1 MNKWR
6 QNITVYFKLTRLC
19 GHCWSSWPSLPL
31 INKIKIVNDID
42 WSPVKSAWNCHLI
55 HDNDIGLLSTVA
67 IYSGLHRPLL
77 CEKILFGK
85 RTSFQRAFFNKD
97 EFSLGPVS
105 LIPLPRVR
113 YGYLRN
119 SLPGSNHP
127 SNNVQSFNFLT
138 IRWYKSHKL
147 LSHVVFV
154 DANVENLKVT
164 CKAPWDVFF
173 STF

>member
-6 QNITVYFKLTRLC
+6 QNITLYFKLTRLC
-19 GHCWSSWPSLPL
+19 GHCWPSWPSLPL
-31 INKIKIVNDID
+31 TNIV
-42 WSPVKSAWNCHLI
+42 SVSAWNCHLI

-67 IYSGLHRPLL
+67 MKCLHRPLL
-77 CEKILFGK
+77 CEKILSENFWTYFPSRFGK
-85 RTSFQRAFFNKD
+85 RTSFQSAFFNKD
-97 EFSLGPVS
+97 EFSLGPVF
-105 LIPLPRVR
+105 LIPLPCVR

-127 SNNVQSFNFLT
+127 SNDVQSFNFLT

-154 DANVENLKVT
+154 DSNVENLKAT
-164 CKAPWDVFF
+164 CKTPWDVFF
-173 STF
+173 